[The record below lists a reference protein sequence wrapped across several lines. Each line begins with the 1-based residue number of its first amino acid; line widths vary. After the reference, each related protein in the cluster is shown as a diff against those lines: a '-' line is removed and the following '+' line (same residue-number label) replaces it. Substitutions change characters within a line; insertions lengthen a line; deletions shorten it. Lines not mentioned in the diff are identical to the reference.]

1 MAVSQVEVRKIALAL
16 PGSIEAPHF
25 DRTSFRAVRSKSAR
39 IFATMP
45 ADGGSLNVFVD
56 HATIEEG
63 LVRYAPCAE
72 KLFWGKR
79 VCGLKLTLAAA
90 TRTTVKALLFAAHK
104 HAIR

>member
-1 MAVSQVEVRKIALAL
+1 MSVSHAEVRKIALAL

-25 DRTSFRAVRSKSAR
+25 DRTSFRAVMGKSAR

-45 ADGGSLNVFVD
+45 ADGSSLNVFVD

-63 LVRYAPCAE
+63 LLRYAPCAE

-79 VCGLKLTLAAA
+79 VCGLKLNLAAA
-90 TRTTVKALLFAAHK
+90 TRTTVKALLVAAHER
-104 HAIR
+104 ASR